1 NNIKKRFIVQSR
13 IEIAKNPRLLEKAE
27 KAGFKLF
34 LIGIESPHDRILKQ
48 LHKGFTQK
56 QVREAFKVLNRYNF
70 YIHAYFIY
78 GNIGE
83 TEEEM
88 LYIPEF
94 AKELKVDS
102 ITFQKLRI
110 ERYSP
115 LKELV
120 DKTPGYYYGRIG
132 GSVYS
137 DRFDRKA
144 LKEISTKIKF
154 NFYTAS
160 RIKAAVK
167 KAYKIE
173 LLTRPNLILLFMIP
187 PFLLLRVLKREIW
200 EKRSFAKTLGH
211 ILVRG

>member
-1 NNIKKRFIVQSR
+1 
-13 IEIAKNPRLLEKAE
+13 
-27 KAGFKLF
+27 

-102 ITFQKLRI
+102 ITFLKLRI

-120 DKTPGYYYGRIG
+120 DKTPGYYYDRIG

-137 DRFDRKA
+137 DRFGRKE

-160 RIKAAVK
+160 CIKAAFK

-173 LLTRPNLILLFMIP
+173 LFKLPHLIRLFMIL
-187 PFLLLRVLKREIW
+187 PFLLLGVLKKQIW
-200 EKRSFAKTLGH
+200 EKRSFVKTLRH